1 MKIEG
6 QGKLLRI
13 FIGEQDRF
21 EGKPLYEAILLK
33 VREMEM
39 AGCTIIRGIEGF
51 GAGSRVVHT
60 AKILRLSED
69 LPILIEIADTEQRIN
84 LVLKELDEMITAA
97 GCGVMIT
104 LEKVDILRYR
114 P

>member
-13 FIGEQDRF
+13 FIGEQDRY

-33 VREMEM
+33 VRELGM
-39 AGCTIIRGIEGF
+39 AGCTVIRGIEGF

-69 LPILIEIADTEQRIN
+69 LPILIEIADTEERIGAA
-84 LVLKELDEMITAA
+84 LQELDGMINDA
-97 GCGVMIT
+97 GCGVMMT

>member
-13 FIGEQDRF
+13 FIGEQDRY

-33 VREMEM
+33 VRELGM
-39 AGCTIIRGIEGF
+39 AGCTVMRGIEGF

-69 LPILIEIADTEQRIN
+69 LPILIEIADTEDRISAA
-84 LVLKELDEMITAA
+84 LQELDAMINDA
-97 GCGVMIT
+97 GCGVMMT